1 MTRTNPG
8 FHSIQLGEITVTA
21 LNDGQFEG
29 SFDLVT
35 GVAPDEAEA
44 LLRDSFRAVP
54 PRISVSCFL
63 LEWPDRRV
71 IIDFGA
77 GAAFGGV
84 LGHAKAKLAALDVA
98 PESIDAVLLTHG
110 HPDHLGGLVTGEA
123 AIFPNAALHASAT
136 ELDFWND
143 PANTNDTAGLAR
155 SALAAYAA
163 RTHRFSGAAAVIP
176 GVTAVPLPGHTPG
189 HTGFMVTSGA
199 ESLFVWA
206 DVVHLPGIQFAAPE
220 ACLQFDSDAEAARA
234 SRLRAF
240 DMAATD
246 RLLVAGIHLDFP
258 IFGHLARHGTAYA
271 YEPMVW
277 APSVAGLLT
286 GA

>member
-21 LNDGQFEG
+21 LNDGQFEAN
-29 SFDLVT
+29 FDLIT
-35 GVAPDEAEA
+35 GVTETEAEA

-63 LEWPDRRV
+63 LEWPDRCV
-71 IIDFGA
+71 VIDFGA
-77 GAAFGGV
+77 GVAYGAA
-84 LGHAKAKLAALDVA
+84 LGCAHERLAALGVA
-98 PESIDAVLLTHG
+98 PESVDAVLLTHG
-110 HPDHLGGLVTGEA
+110 HADHLGGLLAGPA
-123 AIFPNAALHASAT
+123 ATFPNATMHANGL
-136 ELDFWND
+136 ELDFWAEASN
-143 PANTNDTAGLAR
+143 PSPTAGLAR
-155 SALAAYAA
+155 SALAAYAD
-163 RTHRFSGAAAVIP
+163 RTQRFSGAVSVMP

-189 HTGFMVTSGA
+189 HTGFMITSGA
-199 ESLFVWA
+199 ESLFMWA

-220 ACLQFDSDAEAARA
+220 ACLKFDFDAEGAQA

-271 YEPMVW
+271 YEPIVW
-277 APSVAGLLT
+277 TPSAAGLLR
-286 GA
+286 